1 MGLRAIEILKELNPK
16 EINYKKKVIL
26 LAEIIKNPDVGIVCP
41 DNLVK
46 WCIKSNL
53 NIECIHTDR
62 TSWWS
67 VSGKKFR

>member
-1 MGLRAIEILKELNPK
+1 MAYSG
-16 EINYKKKVIL
+16 
-26 LAEIIKNPDVGIVCP
+26 PDVGIVCP